1 MQTKLSLFQ
10 IHIYGVD
17 WDYHHCLG
25 LINHTSFL
33 LNYLSD
39 IVDGAQ
45 SYADWVNGDLYECTE
60 EQFSICT
67 LPGMSETVFASFIT
81 DLNTVEALQTC
92 LAMQSYNNHTAAEFQ
107 ILSTDGWL

>member
-1 MQTKLSLFQ
+1 MP
-10 IHIYGVD
+10 
-17 WDYHHCLG
+17 W
-25 LINHTSFL
+25 

-92 LAMQSYNNHTAAEFQ
+92 LAMQPYNNHTAAEF
-107 ILSTDGWL
+107 